1 MTCRLV
7 AVNSYED
14 LLVVIDKA
22 IGEMAIGE
30 QQRRNGWEAFAG
42 RLTKLLVLG

>member
-22 IGEMAIGE
+22 MVEMAIGSSSAE
-30 QQRRNGWEAFAG
+30 TGGKPSQIG
-42 RLTKLLVLG
+42 